1 VIAEGTRSAPR
12 AALTGTPDEYLL
24 AAKRRCV
31 LQRAYATWVA
41 EGARGYG
48 RAFVEL
54 QWAAD
59 AHMQS
64 QLSLGL

>member
-1 VIAEGTRSAPR
+1 VSGVYAIG
-12 AALTGTPDEYLL
+12 AAQPPKATPDEYLL

-31 LQRAYATWVA
+31 LQRAYATWVD

-59 AHMQS
+59 AHRRA